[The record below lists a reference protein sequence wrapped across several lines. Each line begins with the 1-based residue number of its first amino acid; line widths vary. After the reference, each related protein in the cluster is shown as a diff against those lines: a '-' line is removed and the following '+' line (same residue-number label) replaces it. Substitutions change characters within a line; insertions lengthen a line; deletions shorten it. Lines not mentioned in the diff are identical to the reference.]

1 MKNKFITLK
10 KSLPLVFVLL
20 VSSFY
25 GQVRISN
32 SILNTV
38 APNSS
43 AFIDASSN
51 PEYNLS
57 TNIGKGLLYPRTDLT
72 TFTSFS
78 GLPVGIPN
86 SYPSYYDGFM
96 LFNTATSGTAGVGA
110 TAGTLCRGFWYYDN
124 PSNNVTGGTWRPFRP
139 DVCSSTNPPVVT
151 ALNCSGATVTGTLTQ
166 GAVASGVSVQVPYTG
181 GNGVAYPAGT
191 AIPSTTVTGLTA
203 TLQAGTLANGN
214 GTLTYTIA
222 GTPSSAG
229 IAHFAISFGGQNC
242 DLQVTVA
249 PASSPVVLN
258 CSGATHYPLANP
270 NIPQSLNPPLFP
282 GTYYTIIPFT
292 GGTGT
297 YGSQT
302 IPSSGQVLG
311 LVATLRAGQM
321 SDHQLIFDISGQTVN
336 SGTATFV
343 FTFQGQVC
351 SFTREVVSLVPFQFA
366 CGNITHNGTI
376 TQGISATGVSSQIPY
391 TGGNGVSYPSQT
403 VSSSGVTGLTATL
416 QAGTLANGSGL
427 LTYNITG
434 TPTSSGTANFTI
446 SLNGETCTF
455 SRSVV
460 GGDGGD
466 TGDALVMC
474 GSSKAWKRLNLGATS
489 GNPDTPSAGIHGAKY
504 QWGMSSPALTQGQDQ
519 ANSMQ
524 VPGWNT
530 SPIADGLWGPTKT
543 INDPCPSGYRVPTST
558 EWSVLFQNNTVSR
571 TGLFSNSPTNYGSA
585 VVLTCGSNGNKLT
598 LPAAGLRYCPYP
610 PPAASDT
617 GSLSARGLSGHYWS
631 STQTSNYSA
640 LDMYFTSQGV
650 NPTANDVNGRNSGM
664 SVRCIKE

>member
-1 MKNKFITLK
+1 MKNKFINLEK
-10 KSLPLVFVLL
+10 ILPIVFVLL
-20 VSSFY
+20 ASCFY

-57 TNIGKGLLYPRTDLT
+57 TNVGKGLLYPRTDLT
-72 TFTSFS
+72 TFMQFS

-96 LFNTATSGTAGVGA
+96 VFNTATSGTAGVGA
-110 TAGTLCRGFWYYDN
+110 TEGTLCRGFWYYDN
-124 PSNNVTGGTWRPFRP
+124 PSSSSDAGGTWRPFRP
-139 DVCSSTNPPVVT
+139 DLCSPTNPIVT
-151 ALNCSGATVTGTLTQ
+151 VLNCPGAIVTGTLTQ

-214 GTLTYTIA
+214 GSLTYMIA
-222 GTPSSAG
+222 GTPSSSG
-229 IAHFAISFGGQNC
+229 IAHFAISFGGQAC

-249 PASSPVVLN
+249 PESSPVVLN
-258 CSGATHYPLANP
+258 CSGAIHYPLANP

-343 FTFQGQVC
+343 FVFQGQVC
-351 SFTREVVSLVPFQFA
+351 SFTR
-366 CGNITHNGTI
+366 T
-376 TQGISATGVSSQIPY
+376 
-391 TGGNGVSYPSQT
+391 
-403 VSSSGVTGLTATL
+403 
-416 QAGTLANGSGL
+416 
-427 LTYNITG
+427 
-434 TPTSSGTANFTI
+434 
-446 SLNGETCTF
+446 
-455 SRSVV
+455 VV
-460 GGDGGD
+460 GGTPINPDEV
-466 TGDALVMC
+466 VMC
-474 GSSKAWKRLNLGATS
+474 GSSKVWKKSNVGADPS
-489 GNPDTPSAGIHGAKY
+489 NPDNPTVNSIGNYY
-504 QWGMSSPALTQGQDQ
+504 QWGRSAVRGTGNDLGPQ
-519 ANSMQ
+519 
-524 VPGWNT
+524 PGWND
-530 SPIADGLWGPTKT
+530 SNAIPDNAWNVGSEGLPSKNFA
-543 INDPCPSGYRVPTST
+543 NDPCPSGFRVPTST
-558 EWSVLFQNNTVSR
+558 EFNILINNNTPSR
-571 TGLFSNSPTNYGSA
+571 IGTWATDPSTFIYQGAAL
-585 VVLTCGSNGNKLT
+585 VLTCPSTNNHITFPASGVRRRSGGSLNGQIYDLGVGAHYFSSTPAFGGAIDHAYGLYFTQTTGSISNGMFRSN
-598 LPAAGLRYCPYP
+598 
-610 PPAASDT
+610 
-617 GSLSARGLSGHYWS
+617 GS
-631 STQTSNYSA
+631 
-640 LDMYFTSQGV
+640 
-650 NPTANDVNGRNSGM
+650 PI
-664 SVRCIKE
+664 RCISE

>member
-1 MKNKFITLK
+1 MKNKFVNLK
-10 KSLPLVFVLL
+10 KILPLVFLL
-20 VSSFY
+20 AVSSFY

-57 TNIGKGLLYPRTDLT
+57 RNVGKGLLYPRTDLT
-72 TFTSFS
+72 TFTAFS
-78 GLPVGIPN
+78 GMPVGIPN

-96 LFNTATSGTAGVGA
+96 LFNTATSGKAGVGA
-110 TAGTLCRGFWYYDN
+110 TDGTLCRGFWYYDN

-139 DVCSSTNPPVVT
+139 DLCSSTNPPVVT

-166 GAVASGVSVQVPYTG
+166 GVAASGVSVQVPYTG

-214 GTLTYTIA
+214 GSLTYTIA
-222 GTPSSAG
+222 GTPSSSG
-229 IAHFAISFGGQNC
+229 IAHFAISFGGQAC

-249 PASSPVVLN
+249 PVSSPVVLN

-321 SDHQLIFDISGQTVN
+321 SDHQLIFDISGQTLN

-343 FTFQGQVC
+343 FVFQGQVC
-351 SFTREVVSLVPFQFA
+351 SFTRTVV
-366 CGNITHNGTI
+366 
-376 TQGISATGVSSQIPY
+376 
-391 TGGNGVSYPSQT
+391 
-403 VSSSGVTGLTATL
+403 
-416 QAGTLANGSGL
+416 AGTPIN
-427 LTYNITG
+427 
-434 TPTSSGTANFTI
+434 P
-446 SLNGETCTF
+446 GE
-455 SRSVV
+455 V
-460 GGDGGD
+460 
-466 TGDALVMC
+466 VMC
-474 GSSKAWKRLNLGATS
+474 GSSSRWKRHNLGVDPNLNADVPS
-489 GNPDTPSAGIHGAKY
+489 QAIVGNYY
-504 QWGMSSPALTQGQDQ
+504 QWGRRSVAASAYDLGTQ
-519 ANSMQ
+519 N
-524 VPGWNT
+524 GWN
-530 SPIADGLWGPTKT
+530 SNNNIPGNSWNLGSEAVPIKNTA
-543 INDPCPSGYRVPTST
+543 NDPCPAGYRVPTLT
-558 EWSVLFQNNTVSR
+558 EWTILNNSHIMSR
-571 TGLFSNSPTNYGSA
+571 TGTWSTTADAVNFSA
-585 VVLTCGSNGNKLT
+585 ALVLTCASNGNKLT
-598 LPAAGLRYCPYP
+598 FPAAGYRTTTTRPGAVY
-610 PPAASDT
+610 
-617 GSLSARGLSGHYWS
+617 GLGYAG
-631 STQTSNYSA
+631 Y
-640 LDMYFTSQGV
+640 YFTAAPLVPDTYGTNFYFTV
-650 NPTANDVNGRNSGM
+650 NTNRANASLQKSNATPI
-664 SVRCIKE
+664 RCISE

>member
-1 MKNKFITLK
+1 MMKNKFVNLK
-10 KSLPLVFVLL
+10 KILPLVFLL
-20 VSSFY
+20 AVSSFY

-57 TNIGKGLLYPRTDLT
+57 RNVGKGLLYPRTDLT
-72 TFTSFS
+72 TFTAFS
-78 GLPVGIPN
+78 GVPVGIPN
-86 SYPSYYDGFM
+86 SYPSYYDGFV

-110 TAGTLCRGFWYYDN
+110 TDGTLCRGFWYYDN

-139 DVCSSTNPPVVT
+139 DLCSPTNPIVT

-166 GAVASGVSVQVPYTG
+166 GVAASGVSVQVPYTG
-181 GNGVAYPAGT
+181 GNGVAYPPGT

-229 IAHFAISFGGQNC
+229 IAHFAISLGGQNC

-270 NIPQSLNPPLFP
+270 NIPQRLNPPLFP

-343 FTFQGQVC
+343 FVFQGQVC
-351 SFTREVVSLVPFQFA
+351 SFTRTVVAETPINPGEV
-366 CGNITHNGTI
+366 
-376 TQGISATGVSSQIPY
+376 
-391 TGGNGVSYPSQT
+391 
-403 VSSSGVTGLTATL
+403 
-416 QAGTLANGSGL
+416 
-427 LTYNITG
+427 
-434 TPTSSGTANFTI
+434 
-446 SLNGETCTF
+446 
-455 SRSVV
+455 
-460 GGDGGD
+460 
-466 TGDALVMC
+466 VMC
-474 GSSKAWKRLNLGATS
+474 GSSKVWKKSNVGADTS
-489 GNPDTPSAGIHGAKY
+489 NPDNPTVNSIGNYY
-504 QWGMSSPALTQGQDQ
+504 QWGRNAVKGTGTDLGPQ
-519 ANSMQ
+519 
-524 VPGWNT
+524 PGWND
-530 SPIADGLWGPTKT
+530 SPYIPDNSWNVGSEAVPSKNLA
-543 INDPCPSGYRVPTST
+543 NDPCPAGFRVPTST
-558 EWSVLFQNNTVSR
+558 EFNILINNNTVSR
-571 TGLFSNSPTNYGSA
+571 IGVWNSNIGQTIYRGPAVVFTCPANNNRLTFPVGGVRRKESTSLNGLIYGFGQVAYYFSSTALSGSFYESADAIRYTETIGGIGGLFRAN
-585 VVLTCGSNGNKLT
+585 
-598 LPAAGLRYCPYP
+598 AAL
-610 PPAASDT
+610 
-617 GSLSARGLSGHYWS
+617 
-631 STQTSNYSA
+631 
-640 LDMYFTSQGV
+640 
-650 NPTANDVNGRNSGM
+650 
-664 SVRCIKE
+664 VRCISE